1 MMKSNKGTSIKKP
14 VPMAIM
20 ATTDKGKKGRNT
32 KKKQNVYAKVML
44 RPMNKTR

>member
-32 KKKQNVYAKVML
+32 KNIKRDAKK
-44 RPMNKTR
+44 T